1 VHAATRP
8 SLRPHLPFEGKRSA
22 KLGRDARAEKADL
35 YLRGTLDND
44 AALQLA
50 NKARHRPPRLTER
63 NLTNTTRDYHP
74 MPDTPPSADGA
85 RVLADLN
92 ALRAIGAYKSGVHK
106 PTFSEPHL
114 RSLQWL
120 LARLPDAGLTGAI
133 DGIGNVLTRAAKA
146 GPKLLAGSH
155 LESQNYAGWLDGPL
169 GVVYAL
175 EAARVLNNDPGI
187 PGAVEVAAWCDEEG
201 HFGHFLGSRS
211 YVGGVTEADI
221 DAAVD
226 RTSGRTM
233 REALSAAGLAGVE
246 RQTAERGRHVGYLEA
261 HIEQGK
267 TLESEGLKIGVV
279 TSIVGI
285 FQYRITFTGEQNHAG
300 TTRMTD
306 RKDAGLALAKFCVA
320 IDERFPKICGPR
332 TVWTTGRITL
342 DPGAPSIIP
351 GRAEML
357 FQIRDADVAVVARLE
372 AALNAMAE
380 EVNAQGRC
388 AVTVEC
394 LRRGRPAMMES
405 KFQEAIE
412 AASSNFAGGKSLRM
426 PSGAGHDAQ
435 VLATIMPAGMLF
447 VPSIGGVSH
456 HWTEN
461 TADEDIVTGAQVFVD
476 ACGRLLTQ

>member
-1 VHAATRP
+1 MSHPA
-8 SLRPHLPFEGKRSA
+8 LSA
-22 KLGRDARAEKADL
+22 NGE
-35 YLRGTLDND
+35 
-44 AALQLA
+44 
-50 NKARHRPPRLTER
+50 
-63 NLTNTTRDYHP
+63 
-74 MPDTPPSADGA
+74 

-114 RSLQWL
+114 ASLQWL
-120 LARLPDAGLTGAI
+120 VARLPEAGLLGAI
-133 DGIGNVLTRAAKA
+133 DGIGNVLGKSAKP

-155 LESQNYAGWLDGPL
+155 LESQNHAGWLDGPL

-175 EAARVLNNDPGI
+175 EAARVLNNDPTIG
-187 PGAVEVAAWCDEEG
+187 GSVEVAAWCDEEG

-211 YVGGVTEADI
+211 YVGDVAEADI
-221 DAAVD
+221 DAAAD
-226 RTSGRTM
+226 RTSGRPM
-233 REALSAAGLAGVE
+233 REALQAAGLAGVARE
-246 RQTAERGRHVGYLEA
+246 RCERGRHIGYLEA
-261 HIEQGK
+261 HIEQGR
-267 TLESEGLKIGVV
+267 TLESERLGIGIV

-285 FQYRITFTGEQNHAG
+285 WQYRITFSGEQNHAG
-300 TTRMTD
+300 TTRMAD

-320 IDERFPKICGPR
+320 IDARFPEVSGPR

-357 FQIRDADVAVVARLE
+357 FQIRDADTAVVTRLETLLKEMADEVNADKRCNVTIECIRKGAPAMMSETFQQALE
-372 AALNAMAE
+372 AA
-380 EVNAQGRC
+380 
-388 AVTVEC
+388 
-394 LRRGRPAMMES
+394 S
-405 KFQEAIE
+405 
-412 AASSNFAGGKSLRM
+412 ASFAGGRSLRM

-447 VPSIGGVSH
+447 VPSIGGISH

-476 ACGRLLTQ
+476 TCRRLLAQ